1 METKIY
7 TEDDV
12 ERIRRFLVRELM
24 AAQTLAKKVPN
35 GTTQASREARV
46 QTIEDIIELVNDL
59 FEVYTLG
66 STDY

>member
-24 AAQTLAKKVPN
+24 AAQTLANRVPN
-35 GTTQASREARV
+35 GTTQARREARV
-46 QTIEDIIELVNDL
+46 QAIEDIIELVNDL
-59 FEVYTLG
+59 FEVYTLD